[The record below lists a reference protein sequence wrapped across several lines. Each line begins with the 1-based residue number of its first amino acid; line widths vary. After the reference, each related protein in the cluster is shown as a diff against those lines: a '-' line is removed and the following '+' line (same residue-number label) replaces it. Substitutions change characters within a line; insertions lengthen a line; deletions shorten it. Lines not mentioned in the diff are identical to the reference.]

1 MRIGIVEGA
10 GDSMTLDEAVE
21 KVVSAERDGFAS
33 CWVPNIFSHDA
44 LTVLALAGQKT
55 TRIELGTAVVPTY
68 PRHPHAL
75 AQQAATVNAAT
86 GGRLALGLGRSHQ
99 VVIESMFGL
108 AYDKPISHMRDYLT
122 IVRDLTRTGAC
133 AVNGKAYTVNASLDI
148 PGGSEFPL
156 LIGALMPKMLEL
168 CGELCDG
175 TLTWMSGP
183 RYTAETVVPT
193 LERSSKAAGRA
204 MPRVVCSLPV
214 CVTDDVEGTKNFAAK
229 AFEIYGQLP
238 VYRACLDAEGVEGPA
253 DIALIGDEKTVAEG
267 LARVRDAGAS
277 DFYAAVFPDTSG
289 PASTGRSLEFLKSL
303 HGET

>member
-10 GDSMTLDEAVE
+10 GDSMTLDEAVD
-21 KVVSAERDGFAS
+21 KVVAAERDGFAS

-99 VVIESMFGL
+99 VVIESIFGL

-122 IVRDLTRTGAC
+122 IVRDLTRNGAC

-156 LIGALMPKMLEL
+156 LIGALMPNML
-168 CGELCDG
+168 
-175 TLTWMSGP
+175 
-183 RYTAETVVPT
+183 
-193 LERSSKAAGRA
+193 
-204 MPRVVCSLPV
+204 
-214 CVTDDVEGTKNFAAK
+214 
-229 AFEIYGQLP
+229 
-238 VYRACLDAEGVEGPA
+238 
-253 DIALIGDEKTVAEG
+253 
-267 LARVRDAGAS
+267 
-277 DFYAAVFPDTSG
+277 
-289 PASTGRSLEFLKSL
+289 
-303 HGET
+303 